1 VAVSVDISKSL
12 PHDELVEKAVLGAML
27 MNNRYVNQVFSTVS
41 IDDFYRE
48 GHRLIATAILALLN
62 ENSAVDIITVSSR
75 LEKNK
80 ELKFAGGH
88 AYVSSL
94 VDDVPENFD
103 ISEYLKIVKDRSSLR
118 KIITSSLGI
127 IQKGVEPSADTGTL
141 LNEIQEDI
149 IKISEDRIKKGFY
162 ATQELIPETMNLIEK
177 IQKHGES
184 EGLKTGFYDLDDM
197 TSGFQKGDL
206 VVIAAR
212 PSMGKTALALNIAL
226 NMAIKENKSVA
237 FFSIEMSRTQIM
249 MRLLACSAGI
259 SMSAIRT
266 GKPHLTQKEWAN
278 LEVES
283 TRIQK
288 SRIFIDDSPSLSI
301 IEMKSKARR
310 LKFENQLDIVFVDYL
325 QLMKVTGEVLRRNDS
340 RAQEIAIVTAALK
353 ELAKELNIPVVAM
366 AQLNRAPET
375 RGIKKDKGPIYLLS
389 DLKESGAIEQDADV
403 VMFLHRDDQFDKETQ
418 RKGEAEL
425 IIAKQRNGPTGK
437 IQLVFMDKFT
447 KFANREF
454 REKEYG

>member
-1 VAVSVDISKSL
+1 MAVSVDISKSL

-62 ENSAVDIITVSSR
+62 ESSAVDIITVSSR